1 MFENMFESAN
11 TPLHSMLILNI
22 SLHYIAFLFDSYF
35 HLSEFG
41 IMHIIFEVAFDIGLN
56 IISLCGSTCITV

>member
-1 MFENMFESAN
+1 MSVDHLHHEMKSSASVAMFDSMFESVN

-35 HLSEFG
+35 HLS
-41 IMHIIFEVAFDIGLN
+41 HA
-56 IISLCGSTCITV
+56 